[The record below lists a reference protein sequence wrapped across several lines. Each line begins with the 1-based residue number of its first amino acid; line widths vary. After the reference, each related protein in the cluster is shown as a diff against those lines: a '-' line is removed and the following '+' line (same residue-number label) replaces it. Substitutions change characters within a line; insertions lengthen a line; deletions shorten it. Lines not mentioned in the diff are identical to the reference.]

1 MAKYSF
7 KLRVGLL
14 LCLLFLVFEPR
25 MSLAAYSGYVE
36 TKGTQFVLN
45 DSPFIFN
52 GFNAYWMMHVASQPN
67 QREKV
72 SNVFREAANAGLT
85 VCRTWAFSD
94 GGDEALQI
102 SPGVYNEYVFQS
114 KASAQVPISRRE
126 QGRKKTKAYI
136 ESKRKSLLKGAIKI
150 QASVERVFSA
160 MNLVKNPLRNRMG
173 DQWMDDSLL
182 VYIEKDVFN
191 SISNDAIMHRF
202 QNMKS
207 RRGHIYFF
215 ILPWLG
221 KNSVSAAAAKYK
233 IRLILSLSN
242 NYQDFGGRAQYV
254 RWAKNAGAQTKSDD
268 DFYTNELV
276 KEYYK
281 RHVQRVLN
289 RINTITGA
297 AYKDDPIIMAWE
309 LINEPRCQAD
319 YSGDTVNAWVQE
331 MASHVKSI
339 DSKHLLEV
347 GMEGFYGD
355 SFPDRKQYNPGY
367 QVGTDFI
374 TTNLIEEI
382 DFTTIHAYPDAW
394 LSSQDDD
401 TQMVF
406 MRRWMTSHWR
416 DSKTL
421 LRKPMVFTEFG
432 KSCKDKGFSIASR
445 DSYMNAVYSSLYSF
459 ARGGG
464 IGGGLVWQILDV
476 GMESY
481 ADGYEIVL
489 SDSPSTSSII
499 SQQSRQ
505 MTALQHMMSK
515 P

>member
-1 MAKYSF
+1 
-7 KLRVGLL
+7 
-14 LCLLFLVFEPR
+14 
-25 MSLAAYSGYVE
+25 MSLVAYAGFVQ
-36 TKGTQFVLN
+36 TKGTQFVLD

-52 GFNAYWMMHVASQPN
+52 GFNAYWMMHVSSQPN

-72 SNVFREAANAGLT
+72 SNVFQEAANAGLT

-94 GGDEALQI
+94 GGDQALQI
-102 SPGVYNEYVFQS
+102 SPGVYNEYVFQ
-114 KASAQVPISRRE
+114 ALDFV
-126 QGRKKTKAYI
+126 
-136 ESKRKSLLKGAIKI
+136 
-150 QASVERVFSA
+150 
-160 MNLVKNPLRNRMG
+160 
-173 DQWMDDSLL
+173 
-182 VYIEKDVFN
+182 
-191 SISNDAIMHRF
+191 
-202 QNMKS
+202 
-207 RRGHIYFF
+207 
-215 ILPWLG
+215 
-221 KNSVSAAAAKYK
+221 VSEAAKYK
-233 IRLILSLSN
+233 VRLILSLSN
-242 NYQDFGGRAQYV
+242 NYQDFGGRPQYV
-254 RWAKNAGAQTKSDD
+254 SWAKNAGAQTKSDD
-268 DFYTNELV
+268 DFYTNEVV

-289 RINTITGA
+289 RINAITGV
-297 AYKDDPIIMAWE
+297 AYKDDPTIMAWE

-421 LRKPMVFTEFG
+421 LRKPMTSRIEAATRYRHSGTTRAEVAWWSQRILTE
-432 KSCKDKGFSIASR
+432 
-445 DSYMNAVYSSLYSF
+445 
-459 ARGGG
+459 
-464 IGGGLVWQILDV
+464 VWNIRW
-476 GMESY
+476 G
-481 ADGYEIVL
+481 
-489 SDSPSTSSII
+489 
-499 SQQSRQ
+499 
-505 MTALQHMMSK
+505 
-515 P
+515 

>member
-1 MAKYSF
+1 MS
-7 KLRVGLL
+7 LL
-14 LCLLFLVFEPR
+14 CFLCLLCLVFEPR
-25 MSLAAYSGYVE
+25 MSSANPGFVQ
-36 TKGTQFVLN
+36 TRGTQFVLD
-45 DSPFIFN
+45 DSSFMFN
-52 GFNAYWMMHVASQPN
+52 GFNAYWMMHIASQPN
-67 QREKV
+67 QRDKV
-72 SNVFREAANAGLT
+72 SNVFREAAAAGLT

-102 SPGVYNEYVFQS
+102 SPGVYNEYVFQ
-114 KASAQVPISRRE
+114 ALDFV
-126 QGRKKTKAYI
+126 
-136 ESKRKSLLKGAIKI
+136 
-150 QASVERVFSA
+150 
-160 MNLVKNPLRNRMG
+160 
-173 DQWMDDSLL
+173 
-182 VYIEKDVFN
+182 
-191 SISNDAIMHRF
+191 
-202 QNMKS
+202 
-207 RRGHIYFF
+207 
-215 ILPWLG
+215 
-221 KNSVSAAAAKYK
+221 VSEAAKNK

-242 NYQDFGGRAQYV
+242 NYQDFGGRSQYV
-254 RWAKNAGAQTKSDD
+254 SWAKSAGAQTSSDD
-268 DFYTNELV
+268 DFYTNEVV
-276 KEYYK
+276 KDYYK
-281 RHVQRVLN
+281 KHVQRILN
-289 RINTITGA
+289 RINTITGV
-297 AYKDDPIIMAWE
+297 AYKDDPTIMAWE

-394 LSSQDDD
+394 LPLEDDD
-401 TQMVF
+401 AQMVF

-421 LRKPMVFTEFG
+421 LKKPMVFTEFG
-432 KSCKDKGFSIASR
+432 KSSKDKGFSVASR
-445 DSYMNAVYSSLYSF
+445 DSYMNAVYGSLYSF

-464 IGGGLVWQILDV
+464 IGGGLVWQILDE

-481 ADGYEIVL
+481 SDGYEIVL
-489 SDSPSTSSII
+489 SESPSTSSII

-505 MTALQHMMSK
+505 MTALQHMMSR